1 MKKTSWKS
9 RLAAA
14 FAAVTLAATAFAVP
28 AFAANT
34 PVNGPSAVKFDKY
47 LVLDESANVPN
58 ATFTFTVT
66 GTGSE
71 NVTVSE
77 AVFTPEATTYSNVQS
92 GDSLTLGEGKKYAAV
107 EVTADFS
114 GVSFSAP
121 GVYRYT
127 IQETPT
133 TVPGVTPDSNTYN
146 IDIEVTSDDS
156 GKLEIGAVV
165 FDSGSAAGTKA
176 TGFVNTF
183 GSTGLTL
190 KKTVT
195 GNQGDRNKYFTFTVA
210 LANAPK
216 GSVYS
221 VTLPTSEPY
230 SGEPADPTSITVGED
245 GTATATFHLKHNQ
258 SLVINGL
265 TEGVRYTITETS
277 EDGYTTTYKV
287 NNGEAQ
293 TGTATAQQ
301 TMGDTSQTVEFINNK
316 EGTVP
321 TGILL
326 DVAPYAALAAFAG
339 VALGLLA
346 AGKKRR
352 AR

>member
-28 AFAANT
+28 AFAANA
-34 PVNGPSAVKFDKY
+34 PVNGPSAVPFDKY

-58 ATFTFTVT
+58 ATFTFTVS
-66 GTGSE
+66 GTDSE
-71 NVTVSE
+71 NVTVGE
-77 AVFTPEATTYSNVQS
+77 AVFSPETTTYDEVQS

-107 EVTADFS
+107 GVTADFS

-127 IQETPT
+127 IQENAT
-133 TVPGVTPDSNTYN
+133 TVPGVTADNKTYN
-146 IDIEVTSDDS
+146 IDIEVKSDDS
-156 GKLEIGAVV
+156 GTLSLGTVV
-165 FDSGSAAGTKA
+165 FDSGATSTKA

-190 KKTVT
+190 KKIVT

-210 LANAPK
+210 LENAPK

-221 VTLPTSEPY
+221 VTLPTTDAY
-230 SGEPADPTSITVGED
+230 SPADPTSITVD
-245 GTATATFHLKHNQ
+245 DNGTATATFHLKHNQ

-265 TEGVRYTITETS
+265 TSGVQYTITET
-277 EDGYTTTYKV
+277 DRTDYTITYKV
-287 NNGEAQ
+287 NGGDAQ
-293 TGTATAQQ
+293 TGAATGQQ
-301 TMGDTSQTVEFINNK
+301 AMGDTSQTVEFINNK

>member
-28 AFAANT
+28 AFAANA
-34 PVNGPSAVKFDKY
+34 PVNGPSVKFDKY
-47 LVLDESANVPN
+47 LVLNESANVPN
-58 ATFTFTVT
+58 ATFTFTVS

-71 NVTVSE
+71 NVTVDK
-77 AVFTPEATTYSNVQS
+77 AVFTPQTPTYDTVQS

-127 IQETPT
+127 IQENATD
-133 TVPGVTPDSNTYN
+133 VPGVTADNKTYN
-146 IDIEVTSDDS
+146 IDIEVKSDDS
-156 GKLEIGAVV
+156 GTLSLGTVV
-165 FDSGSAAGTKA
+165 FDSGATSTKA

-190 KKTVT
+190 KKIVT

-210 LANAPK
+210 LENAPK

-221 VTLPTSEPY
+221 VTLPTTAAY
-230 SGEPADPTSITVGED
+230 SPADPTSITVD
-245 GTATATFHLKHNQ
+245 DNDTATATFHLKHNQ

-265 TEGVRYTITETS
+265 TSGVQYTITET
-277 EDGYTTTYKV
+277 DGTGYTTTYKV
-287 NNGEAQ
+287 NGGDAQNGAA
-293 TGTATAQQ
+293 TGQQ

>member
-28 AFAANT
+28 AFAANA
-34 PVNGPSAVKFDKY
+34 PVNGPSVTFDKY

-58 ATFTFTVT
+58 ATFTFTVS

-71 NVTVSE
+71 NVTVDE
-77 AVFTPEATTYSNVQS
+77 AVFTPQTPTYDTVQS

-127 IQETPT
+127 IQENAT
-133 TVPGVTPDSNTYN
+133 TVPGVTADNKTYN
-146 IDIEVTSDDS
+146 IDIEVKSDDS
-156 GKLEIGAVV
+156 GTLSLGTVV
-165 FDSGSAAGTKA
+165 FDSGATSTKA

-190 KKTVT
+190 KKIIT

-210 LANAPK
+210 LENAPK

-221 VTLPTSEPY
+221 VTLPTTDAY
-230 SGEPADPTSITVGED
+230 SPADPTSITVD
-245 GTATATFHLKHNQ
+245 DNGTATATFHLKHNQ

-265 TEGVRYTITETS
+265 TSGVQYTITET
-277 EDGYTTTYKV
+277 DGTDYTTTYKV
-287 NNGEAQ
+287 NGGDAQ
-293 TGTATAQQ
+293 TGAATGQQ
-301 TMGDTSQTVEFINNK
+301 AMGDTSQTVEFINNK

>member
-28 AFAANT
+28 AFAANA
-34 PVNGPSAVKFDKY
+34 PVNGPSAVTFDKY

-58 ATFTFTVT
+58 ATFTFTVS
-66 GTGSE
+66 GTDSE
-71 NVTVSE
+71 NVTVGE
-77 AVFTPEATTYSNVQS
+77 AVFSPETTTYDEVQS

-107 EVTADFS
+107 GVTADFS
-114 GVSFSAP
+114 RVSFSAP

-127 IQETPT
+127 IQENAT
-133 TVPGVTPDSNTYN
+133 TVPGVTADNKTYN
-146 IDIEVTSDDS
+146 IDIQVTTDDNGTLS
-156 GKLEIGAVV
+156 IGDVA
-165 FDSGSAAGTKA
+165 FSSGSAQKA

-221 VTLPTSEPY
+221 VTLPTTEAY
-230 SGEPADPTSITVGED
+230 SPADRTSITVGEN
-245 GTATATFHLKHNQ
+245 GTATETFHLKHNQ

-265 TEGVRYTITETS
+265 TSGVQYTITET
-277 EDGYTTTYKV
+277 DWTGYTTTYKV
-287 NNGEAQ
+287 NGGDAQNGAA
-293 TGTATAQQ
+293 TGQQ
-301 TMGDTSQTVEFINNK
+301 TMGNTSQTVEFINYK
-316 EGTVP
+316 QGTVP

>member
-28 AFAANT
+28 AFAANA
-34 PVNGPSAVKFDKY
+34 PVNGPSAVTFDKY

-58 ATFTFTVT
+58 ATFTFTVS
-66 GTGSE
+66 GTDSE
-71 NVTVSE
+71 NVTVGE
-77 AVFTPEATTYSNVQS
+77 AVFSPETTTYDEVQS

-107 EVTADFS
+107 GVTADFS

-127 IQETPT
+127 IQENAT
-133 TVPGVTPDSNTYN
+133 TVPGVTADNKTYN
-146 IDIEVTSDDS
+146 IDIQVTTDDNGTLS
-156 GKLEIGAVV
+156 IGDVA
-165 FDSGSAAGTKA
+165 FSSGSAQKA
-176 TGFVNTF
+176 TGFVNTL

-210 LANAPK
+210 LENAPK

-221 VTLPTSEPY
+221 VTLPTTDAY
-230 SGEPADPTSITVGED
+230 SPADPTSITVDEN
-245 GTATATFHLKHNQ
+245 GTATAAFHLKHNQ

-265 TEGVRYTITETS
+265 TEGVKYTITETS

-287 NNGEAQ
+287 NNGGAQ
-293 TGTATAQQ
+293 SGTATAQQ
-301 TMGDTSQTVEFINNK
+301 TMGDTSQTVEFINDK
-316 EGTVP
+316 QGTVP

>member
-28 AFAANT
+28 AFAANA
-34 PVNGPSAVKFDKY
+34 PVNGPSAVTFDKY

-58 ATFTFTVT
+58 ATFTFTVS
-66 GTGSE
+66 GTDSE
-71 NVTVSE
+71 NVTVGE
-77 AVFTPEATTYSNVQS
+77 AVFSPETTTYDEVQS

-107 EVTADFS
+107 GVTADFS

-127 IQETPT
+127 IQENAT
-133 TVPGVTPDSNTYN
+133 TVPGVTADNKTYN
-146 IDIEVTSDDS
+146 IDIQVTTDDNGTLS
-156 GKLEIGAVV
+156 IGDVA
-165 FDSGSAAGTKA
+165 FSSGSAQKA
-176 TGFVNTF
+176 TGFVNTL

-210 LANAPK
+210 LENAPK

-221 VTLPTSEPY
+221 VTLPTTDAY
-230 SGEPADPTSITVGED
+230 SPADPTSITVD
-245 GTATATFHLKHNQ
+245 DNGTATAAFHLKHNQ

-265 TEGVRYTITETS
+265 TSGVQYTITET
-277 EDGYTTTYKV
+277 DGTGYTTTYKV
-287 NNGEAQ
+287 NGGDAQNGAA
-293 TGTATAQQ
+293 TGQQ

>member
-9 RLAAA
+9 RLVAA

-34 PVNGPSAVKFDKY
+34 PVNGPSVKFDKY

-58 ATFTFTVT
+58 ATFTFAVT
-66 GTGSE
+66 GTDSE
-71 NVTVSE
+71 NVTVGE
-77 AVFTPEATTYSNVQS
+77 AVFTPQMTTYDTVQS

-127 IQETPT
+127 IQENAT
-133 TVPGVTPDSNTYN
+133 TVPGVTADNKTYN
-146 IDIEVTSDDS
+146 IDIEVESDDS
-156 GKLEIGAVV
+156 GKLSIGAVM
-165 FDSGSAAGTKA
+165 FDSGAAGTKA

-210 LANAPK
+210 LENAPK

-221 VTLPTSEPY
+221 VTLPTTDAY
-230 SGEPADPTSITVGED
+230 SPADPTSIMVGED
-245 GTATATFHLKHNQ
+245 STATATFHLKHNQ

-265 TEGVRYTITETS
+265 TKGVQYTITEKDGT
-277 EDGYTTTYKV
+277 GYTTTYKV
-287 NNGEAQ
+287 NDGDAQ
-293 TGTATAQQ
+293 SGTATAQQ
-301 TMGDTSQTVEFINNK
+301 TMGDTSQTVEFTNHK

-326 DVAPYAALAAFAG
+326 DVAPYATLAAFAG

>member
-34 PVNGPSAVKFDKY
+34 PVNGPSAVTFDKY

-58 ATFTFTVT
+58 ATFTFAVT
-66 GTGSE
+66 GTDSE
-71 NVTVSE
+71 NVTVGK
-77 AVFTPEATTYSNVQS
+77 AVFTPQMTTYDTVQS

-114 GVSFSAP
+114 GVSFTAP

-127 IQETPT
+127 IQENAT
-133 TVPGVTPDSNTYN
+133 TVPGVTADNKTYN
-146 IDIEVTSDDS
+146 IDIEVESDDS
-156 GKLEIGAVV
+156 GKLSIGAVV
-165 FDSGSAAGTKA
+165 FDSGAAGTKA

-210 LANAPK
+210 LENAPK

-221 VTLPTSEPY
+221 VTLPTNEPY
-230 SGEPADPTSITVGED
+230 SGEPADPASITVDED

-277 EDGYTTTYKV
+277 EDGYTTTSTV

-339 VALGLLA
+339 AALGLLA
-346 AGKKRR
+346 ASKKRR

>member
-34 PVNGPSAVKFDKY
+34 PVNGPSVTFDKY

-58 ATFTFTVT
+58 ATFKFTVS

-71 NVTVSE
+71 NVTVGE
-77 AVFTPEATTYSNVQS
+77 AVFTPQTPTYDTVQR

-114 GVSFSAP
+114 KVSFSAP

-127 IQETPT
+127 IQENVT
-133 TVPGVTPDSNTYN
+133 TVPGVTADSKTYN
-146 IDIEVTSDDS
+146 IDIPVTTDNNGTLS
-156 GKLEIGAVV
+156 IGAVV
-165 FDSGSAAGTKA
+165 FDSGAAGTKA

-221 VTLPTSEPY
+221 VTLPTTDAY
-230 SGEPADPTSITVGED
+230 SPADPTSITVGEN

-265 TEGVRYTITETS
+265 TEGVKYTITETS

-287 NNGEAQ
+287 NNGGAQ
-293 TGTATAQQ
+293 SGTATAQQ
-301 TMGDTSQTVEFINNK
+301 NMGDTSQTVEFINDK
-316 EGTVP
+316 QGTVP

>member
-34 PVNGPSAVKFDKY
+34 PVNGPSAVTFDKY

-58 ATFTFTVT
+58 ATFTFAVT
-66 GTGSE
+66 GTDSE
-71 NVTVSE
+71 NVTVGE
-77 AVFTPEATTYSNVQS
+77 AVFTPQTPTYDAVQS

-107 EVTADFS
+107 VVTADFS
-114 GVSFSAP
+114 DVSFSAP

-127 IQETPT
+127 IHEDAT
-133 TVPGVTPDSNTYN
+133 TVPGVTADNKTYN
-146 IDIEVTSDDS
+146 IDIQVTTDDNGTLS
-156 GKLEIGAVV
+156 IGDVA
-165 FDSGSAAGTKA
+165 FSSGSAQKA

-210 LANAPK
+210 LENAPK

-221 VTLPTSEPY
+221 VTLPTTDAYP
-230 SGEPADPTSITVGED
+230 PADPTSITVGE
-245 GTATATFHLKHNQ
+245 GSTAKATFHLKHNQ

-265 TEGVRYTITETS
+265 TEGVRYIITET
-277 EDGYTTTYKV
+277 DGTGYTTTYKV
-287 NNGEAQ
+287 NDGDAQ
-293 TGTATAQQ
+293 SGTATAQQ
-301 TMGDTSQTVEFINNK
+301 TMGDTSQTVEFTNHK

>member
-34 PVNGPSAVKFDKY
+34 PVSGPSVEFDKY

-58 ATFTFTVT
+58 ATFTFTVS
-66 GTGSE
+66 GTDSK
-71 NVTVSE
+71 NVKVSK
-77 AVFTPEATTYSNVQS
+77 AVFTPQMTTYDKLQS
-92 GDSLTLGEGKKYAAV
+92 GDSLTLSEGKKYAAV
-107 EVTADFS
+107 VVTADFS

-127 IQETPT
+127 IQEDAT
-133 TVPGVTPDSNTYN
+133 TVPGVTADGNTYN
-146 IDIEVTSDDS
+146 IDIEVESDDGGALS
-156 GKLEIGAVV
+156 LGAVV
-165 FDSGSAAGTKA
+165 FDSGSAQKA

-195 GNQGDRNKYFTFTVA
+195 GNQGDRNKYFTFNVA

-221 VTLPTSEPY
+221 VTLPTTEAY
-230 SGEPADPTSITVGED
+230 SPPDPASITVGEN

-265 TEGVRYTITETS
+265 TSGVQYTIAET
-277 EDGYTTTYKV
+277 DRTGYTTTYKV
-287 NNGEAQ
+287 NGGDAQNGAA
-293 TGTATAQQ
+293 TGQQ
-301 TMGDTSQTVEFINNK
+301 TMGDTSQTVEFINYK
-316 EGTVP
+316 QGTVP

>member
-28 AFAANT
+28 AFAANA
-34 PVNGPSAVKFDKY
+34 PVNGPSVTFDKY
-47 LVLDESANVPN
+47 LVLNESANVPN
-58 ATFTFTVT
+58 ATFTFTVS

-71 NVTVSE
+71 NVTVDK
-77 AVFTPEATTYSNVQS
+77 AVFTPQTPTYDTVQS

-127 IQETPT
+127 IQENAT
-133 TVPGVTPDSNTYN
+133 TVPGVTADNKTYN
-146 IDIEVTSDDS
+146 IYIQVTTDDNGTLS
-156 GKLEIGAVV
+156 IGDVA
-165 FDSGSAAGTKA
+165 FSSGSAQKA

-210 LANAPK
+210 LENAPK

-221 VTLPTSEPY
+221 VTLPTTDAY
-230 SGEPADPTSITVGED
+230 SPADPTSITVGEN

-265 TEGVRYTITETS
+265 TEGVKYTITETS

-287 NNGEAQ
+287 NNGGAQ
-293 TGTATAQQ
+293 SGTATAQQ
-301 TMGDTSQTVEFINNK
+301 TMGDTSQTVEFINDK
-316 EGTVP
+316 QGTVP